1 MVGGGGCRWGD
12 GRVLARAWLML
23 PASAKVVSVDTAK
36 GNILFRFSL
45 LEEDGKPLMVLP
57 FWITL

>member
-1 MVGGGGCRWGD
+1 
-12 GRVLARAWLML
+12 ML